1 MALLKPVRCKKKVN
15 QCNLYDLVMDIN
27 HKPAY
32 NTNLNYARLIS
43 SCNCIS
49 AV

>member
-1 MALLKPVRCKKKVN
+1 MKTSSLQKKVN

-27 HKPAY
+27 NKPAY